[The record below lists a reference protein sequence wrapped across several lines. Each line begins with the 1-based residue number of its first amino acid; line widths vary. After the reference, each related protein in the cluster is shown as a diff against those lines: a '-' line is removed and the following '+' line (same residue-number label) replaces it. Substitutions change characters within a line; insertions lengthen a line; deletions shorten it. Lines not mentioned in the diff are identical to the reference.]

1 MQDPRY
7 TLKLADEDKR
17 WMTFPGLAESGALQL
32 PGLLEAQDESLVGA
46 SSVGGATEPPSELS
60 LALANASL
68 HIHALT
74 EEQVRLRESLET
86 LNGTLFIT
94 GGPLG
99 GTVAETM
106 TSAPQAAPEDKASA
120 TESWLSKSSK
130 WVGESLL
137 DTVKSRVSGKVVDAT
152 LGKLPY
158 VGKLFRDDSKDC
170 CCPGASEPLTGRA
183 RYGPKGSRKTVRQNG
198 TGRTSPPMPRKTSGT
213 GRSATGPMAIMRS
226 LGERAGKVFDGLKT
240 GFLARVTAVSAS
252 RRRVSTR
259 GLSAGK
265 ALLLKSASA
274 LGLRKAPASRL
285 VPTLSRLGSIGVRR
299 LTPLRSADAAIN
311 VVQGVR
317 SGNMRAV
324 GSGLSTAGAAWAGA
338 SAGAALG
345 TLVFPGVGTAV
356 GGVIGGLLGGEGGSW
371 LGEKLFGPSDRL
383 PSPDAVSKELNSAR
397 SDNVQVTLAPS
408 IQITG
413 VNPADAQQVVDRV
426 LQSLQNQCVPMLSD
440 SLAVRRNAAL
450 TDGGD

>member
-1 MQDPRY
+1 MQDVRY

-17 WMTFPGLAESGALQL
+17 WMTFPGLAETGVSQL
-32 PGLLEAQDESLVGA
+32 PALLQAQDENRVDA
-46 SSVGGATEPPSELS
+46 PSVGVATEPPSGLS

-68 HIHALT
+68 HIQALT

-86 LNGTLFIT
+86 LNGTLFIAA
-94 GGPLG
+94 GPLG
-99 GTVAETM
+99 AKAGEATAE
-106 TSAPQAAPEDKASA
+106 APKAAPEDKVSA
-120 TESWLSKSSK
+120 AESWLSKSSK
-130 WVGESLL
+130 WGAESLL

-152 LGKLPY
+152 LGRLPY
-158 VGKLFRDDSKDC
+158 VGQLFRDDSKDC
-170 CCPGASEPLTGRA
+170 CCPGAKAPLTGRA
-183 RYGPKGSRKTVRQNG
+183 RYAPKKTARQ
-198 TGRTSPPMPRKTSGT
+198 KGT
-213 GRSATGPMAIMRS
+213 GRSSPPVPRKSAGSGRSTNGPMAIMRG
-226 LGERAGKVFDGLKT
+226 LGERAGKAFDGLKT
-240 GFLARVTAVSAS
+240 GLQARVPSVGPSL
-252 RRRVSTR
+252 RRLSTR
-259 GLSAGK
+259 ALSTGK
-265 ALLLKSASA
+265 ALRLKGASA
-274 LGLRKAPASRL
+274 LGLRKASASRL
-285 VPTLSRLGSIGVRR
+285 SPTLTRLGTIGART
-299 LTPLRSADAAIN
+299 LAPLRYADAAISI
-311 VVQGVR
+311 VQGVR
-317 SGNMRAV
+317 RGDRQAV
-324 GSGLSTAGAAWAGA
+324 GGGLGTAGGAWAGA

-383 PSPDAVSKELNSAR
+383 PSPDAVSKELTNAR

-426 LQSLQNQCVPMLSD
+426 LQSLQNQCVPMLTD

>member
-1 MQDPRY
+1 MQDARY

-17 WMTFPGLAESGALQL
+17 WMSFPGLAESGASQL
-32 PGLLEAQDESLVGA
+32 SGLLDAQDERLVGP
-46 SSVGGATEPPSELS
+46 SSVDVATAPPSELG

-86 LNGTLFIT
+86 LNSTLFIT

-99 GTVAETM
+99 GKVGEAAAE
-106 TSAPQAAPEDKASA
+106 APNTASEDKASA

-137 DTVKSRVSGKVVDAT
+137 DTVKSRVSGKVIDAT

-158 VGKLFRDDSKDC
+158 VGPLFRDDSKDC

-183 RYGPKGSRKTVRQNG
+183 RYGPKAPKKTAKQNG
-198 TGRTSPPMPRKTSGT
+198 TGRISPRLPRKAVGAGQST
-213 GRSATGPMAIMRS
+213 AGPLAIMRR

-240 GFLARVTAVSAS
+240 GGLARVTSAGAS
-252 RRRVSTR
+252 LRRVSTR

-265 ALLLKSASA
+265 ALVSKSALA

-285 VPTLSRLGSIGVRR
+285 VPTLSRLGAIGART
-299 LTPLRSADAAIN
+299 LAPLRYADAAIS

-317 SGNMRAV
+317 RGDMQAV
-324 GSGLSTAGAAWAGA
+324 GSGLGTAGGAWAGA

-426 LQSLQNQCVPMLSD
+426 LQTLQNQCVPMLTD

>member
-17 WMTFPGLAESGALQL
+17 WMTFPALAESGALQL

-46 SSVGGATEPPSELS
+46 SSVGVATEPPSELS

-106 TSAPQAAPEDKASA
+106 TSAPQAAPEGKASA

-240 GFLARVTAVSAS
+240 GFLA
-252 RRRVSTR
+252 
-259 GLSAGK
+259 
-265 ALLLKSASA
+265 LLLKSASA

-299 LTPLRSADAAIN
+299 LTPLRSAEAAIN
-311 VVQGVR
+311 VVRGVR

-324 GSGLSTAGAAWAGA
+324 GSGLGTAGAAWAGA

-371 LGEKLFGPSDRL
+371 FGEKWFGPSDRL